1 MPTRRE
7 LLKTA
12 GKTAAVLTTTAPWW
26 LSRKAHAARAAKLVV
41 WNPAALAPQVDK
53 IMQEQCYAYAK
64 QAGIKENEI
73 DYQIIGGP
81 QLLPKVVAALEAGN
95 PPDITRFIGGYAQLY
110 REQGHLLDVTDIVNK
125 MQKVPGGLF
134 PVSLPSVMHGGKA
147 WAVPQS
153 VSPWT
158 MITRMDVLEQ
168 AKVEHPKTWDE
179 FIEVCKKL
187 QKPPKLT
194 GFGLCLG
201 LQNDTDNNVMN
212 IIWGYGGKLV
222 EADNKTVALN
232 SKGTIAAV
240 QMIADMYSKHK
251 IIPKGAIAW
260 DNTGNNKAYQSRQ
273 VVYVLNPTSIYA
285 HLADSDKELYNV
297 TGLMPIPAGPAG
309 AVEELSTA
317 EWLLFRHNP
326 YPEVARGLAEYW
338 MAPENLKVMIEE
350 GDGRWGPPYKGM
362 YDSPF
367 WKRPVFRHWRGMLE
381 RGRQFPAPGT
391 TNPASGEVL
400 ATFTIGRMMHRVLVE
415 NWNAEKAVA
424 EAHKKVAE
432 IYARHQKG

>member
-1 MPTRRE
+1 MLTRRE
-7 LLKTA
+7 ILKTT
-12 GKTAAVLTTTAPWW
+12 GKAATVLTTTAPWW
-26 LSRKAHAARAAKLVV
+26 LSRRAHAARAAKLVV

-53 IMQEQCYAYAK
+53 IMKDQCYAYAK
-64 QAGIKENEI
+64 GAGIKESEI

-95 PPDITRFIGGYAQLY
+95 PPDITRFGGGYAQLY
-110 REQGHLLDVTDIVNK
+110 RSQGHLLEVTDIVNK

-134 PVSLPSVMHGGKA
+134 PVSLPNVMHGGKA

-153 VSPWT
+153 VSPWS
-158 MITRMDVLEQ
+158 MITRLDILEQ
-168 AKVEHPKTWDE
+168 AKVDHPKTWDE
-179 FIEVCKKL
+179 FIDVCKRL

-212 IIWGYGGKLV
+212 MIWGFGGKLV
-222 EADNKTVALN
+222 EADNKTVALH
-232 SKGTIAAV
+232 SQGTIAAV
-240 QMIADMYSKHK
+240 QMIVDMFTKHK

-260 DNTGNNKAYQSRQ
+260 DNTSNNKAYQSRQ

-285 HLADSDKELYNV
+285 HLADSDKELYKV
-297 TGLMPIPAGPAG
+297 TGLLPIPAGPAG
-309 AVEELSTA
+309 AIEELTTA
-317 EWLLFRHNP
+317 DWLLFRHNP

-338 MAPENLKVMIEE
+338 MAPENYRVMIEE

-367 WKRPVFRHWRGMLE
+367 WKRPVFQYWRSMLE
-381 RGRQFPAPGT
+381 RGRPFPAPGIM
-391 TNPASGEVL
+391 NPAAGEVL
-400 ATFTIGRMMHRVLVE
+400 ATFVIGRMMHRVLVE
-415 NWNAEKAVA
+415 NWAVEKAVV
-424 EAHKKVAE
+424 EAHKKVTD
-432 IYARHQKG
+432 IYARHNRG